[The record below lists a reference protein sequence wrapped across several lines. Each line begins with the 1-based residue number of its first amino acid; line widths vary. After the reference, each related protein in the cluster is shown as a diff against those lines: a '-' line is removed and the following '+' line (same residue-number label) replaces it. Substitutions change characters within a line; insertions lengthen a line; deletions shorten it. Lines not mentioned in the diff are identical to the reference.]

1 MSETSNLY
9 KYSAAAQG
17 FALWASWA
25 FYINSKV
32 SLSAGITAGLV
43 QGVFSFCST
52 LIVIALITK
61 LYNHFNHL
69 LLKLVL
75 PTCLMVLML
84 SFILISAHTLANTP
98 EIFKTVAPSLFIATL
113 FCAFTTYKLKK

>member
-1 MSETSNLY
+1 MSETSNFY
-9 KYSAAAQG
+9 KYSAAVQG

-32 SLSAGITAGLV
+32 SLSAGITAGII

-61 LYNHFNHL
+61 LYNHFNQL
-69 LLKLVL
+69 YLKLIL
-75 PTCLMVLML
+75 PTCLMMCML
-84 SFILISAHTLANTP
+84 SFVQISAHAIANTP
-98 EIFKTVAPSLFIATL
+98 EILKTVAPPLFIATL
-113 FCAFTTYKLKK
+113 FCAFTTYKLNK